1 MEAMKV
7 GPILVAM
14 MIVVG
19 MLVATKTTPITAKIR
34 VVLRYGKICRLY
46 G

>member
-7 GPILVAM
+7 GPILLAV

-19 MLVATKTTPITAKIR
+19 MLVATKMTPITAEIR
-34 VVLRYGKICRLY
+34 VVLRYGKLCRLY